1 MCDINRDKLHLYN
14 KGVCTP
20 KPGYT
25 LLFIMRTVF
34 KQSKKA
40 KTGRAAIK
48 LRLPPFRVAVVYPG
62 GEVSLSSLK
71 I

>member
-1 MCDINRDKLHLYN
+1 MRDINRDKLQLYN
-14 KGVCTP
+14 KMVCTP

-25 LLFIMRTVF
+25 LIFVMRTAF

-40 KTGRAAIK
+40 KMGRTAIK
-48 LRLPPFRVAVVYPG
+48 LRLPPFRVAAVYPG